1 MRSLLNKEIRLFF
14 SGPLAYLVLAVFF
27 AANALMLFVLP
38 TSYNIFDAGY
48 ASLDAFFSWAPL
60 VFLFLVPALCMRS
73 FAEEKKSGTMEML
86 LTRPLTRLQL
96 VAAKFLAGFLLLAVS
111 LLPVFLYLYTVS
123 NLASPQGN
131 FDLGAFWGTLTG
143 LLLLGAAFVAVCVF
157 MSSLTQ
163 NQVVA
168 FILSVAAC
176 TLLYVGF
183 DLFAALIP
191 EGGLSLFVAK
201 LGISQHYSALSRGV
215 VDFRDVAYYLSLV
228 VLFSG
233 LTVLGLDK
241 RRQTFWRRYAL
252 AAALLV
258 LVDVLAAALPFRLD
272 LTADRRY
279 TLMPVTKNILKQDNT
294 PVYVKVYLTGSL
306 PAGFKRLERSVRE
319 TLDEFRIYRPSIRY
333 TFTDIYAIEGEEQR
347 QALMQELA
355 QKGISPTQLEV
366 KTRQGLTR
374 RLIFPAAELR
384 CGGRSV
390 AVGLLSEQLGRGA
403 EETLN
408 NSIENVELQL
418 ANAIR
423 ALTEKEAAGIAFLEG
438 NGELTYS
445 QTVSFGN
452 ALSSFYRVTR
462 AALSGDPASL
472 LRQDSAGNW
481 HPRFAAAVV
490 AHPTKAFTEAQKAVI
505 DQYVM
510 HGGKVLWVMDAG
522 NGSLDSL
529 KGQSLFDA
537 MPYHLNLEDLFF
549 RYGFRLRN
557 EMLLDR
563 NAAPSPVLTGY
574 MGNQPMIEFMPNYYC
589 PLVETEP
596 GNMGDAACMAQETG
610 SIRLQ
615 VAAGIDTI
623 ENALKKTPL
632 LQTSSYSFRV
642 RLPHAMSADLMRNPP
657 DLRRFDQGRQTVA
670 LLLEGSFQTA
680 YPLVKPELENAPGF
694 NYLKQSGPS
703 AMMVVG
709 DGDMARNDILPD
721 GQPLPLGF
729 DRYTR
734 QMYGNGNFLVNA
746 VHYLAGNR
754 EWIKLKPREVRLRL
768 LDKAALEKQKKRYTV
783 LNFALP
789 IGAVLVFGL
798 LFTVLRKK
806 RFAVGT
812 HE

>member
-1 MRSLLNKEIRLFF
+1 MRSLLKKEIRLFF

-27 AANALMLFVLP
+27 AVNALMLFVLP
-38 TSYNIFDAGY
+38 TSFNIFDAGY
-48 ASLDAFFSWAPL
+48 ATLEPFFSWAPL

-96 VAAKFLAGFLLLAVS
+96 VFAKFCAGFLLLAVS

-123 NLASPQGN
+123 GLASPQGN
-131 FDLGAFWGTLTG
+131 FDLGAFWGALTG
-143 LLLLGAAFVAVCVF
+143 LLLLGASFVAVCVF

-168 FILSVAAC
+168 FVLSVAAC
-176 TLLYVGF
+176 TMLYVGF

-191 EGGLSLFVAK
+191 EGGLSLWVAK
-201 LGISQHYSALSRGV
+201 LGISQHYSSLSRGV

-228 VLFSG
+228 VLFIG
-233 LTVLGLDK
+233 FTVLGLDK
-241 RRQTFWRRYAL
+241 RRKVFWKPYLL
-252 AAALLV
+252 AVVLLAVVDAVAALLP
-258 LVDVLAAALPFRLD
+258 LRLD

-279 TLMPVTKNILKQDNT
+279 TLMPVTKNILRQDDN
-294 PVYVKVYLTGSL
+294 PVYVKVYLAGSL

-333 TFTDIYAIEGEEQR
+333 TFTDIYALESEEQR
-347 QALMQELA
+347 QGLMQELA
-355 QKGISPTQLEV
+355 QKGIRPTQLEV
-366 KTRQGLTR
+366 RTKEGLTR

-384 CGGRSV
+384 SGGRSIS
-390 AVGLLSEQLGRGA
+390 VGLLSEQLGRGA

-423 ALTEKEAAGIAFLEG
+423 ALSEKEPADVAFLEG
-438 NGELTYS
+438 NGELSYM
-445 QTVSFGN
+445 QTVSLGN

-462 AALSGDPASL
+462 AALTADPASL
-472 LRQDSAGNW
+472 LQQDSNGTW
-481 HPRFAAAVV
+481 IPRYAAAIV
-490 AHPTKAFTEAQKAVI
+490 AHPQTAFTEAQKAVL

-510 HGGKVLWVMDAG
+510 RGGKMLWVMEAG

-529 KGQSLFDA
+529 KGQSMFDA
-537 MPYHLNLEDLFF
+537 MPYHLNLDDLFF
-549 RYGFRLRN
+549 RYGFRLRS

-563 NAAPSPVLTGY
+563 NAALSPVLTGY
-574 MGNQPMIEFMPNYYC
+574 MGSQPIIEFMPNYYS
-589 PLVETEP
+589 PVVEPEAW
-596 GNMGDAACMAQETG
+596 NMGDAACMAQETG
-610 SIRLQ
+610 TIRLQ

-623 ENALKKTPL
+623 ENGLKKTPL
-632 LQTSSYSFRV
+632 LQTSPYSFKV

-670 LLLEGSFQTA
+670 LLVEGNFPTA
-680 YPLVKPELENAPGF
+680 YPLVKPELENATGF
-694 NYLKQSGPS
+694 AYRKESGPS
-703 AMMVVG
+703 AMMIVG

-746 VHYLAGNR
+746 LHYLTGHQ

-768 LDKAALEKQKKRYTV
+768 LDKAVLEKQKKRYTV

-789 IGAVLVFGL
+789 IGAVLLFGA
-798 LFTVLRKK
+798 LFMALRKK
-806 RFAVGT
+806 KYTA
-812 HE
+812 

>member
-38 TSYNIFDAGY
+38 TSFNIFDAGY

-96 VAAKFLAGFLLLAVS
+96 VLAKFCAGFLLLAVS
-111 LLPVFLYLYTVS
+111 LLPVFLYMYTVS

-131 FDLGAFWGTLTG
+131 FDLAAFWGAFMG
-143 LLLLGAAFVAVCVF
+143 LLLLGASFVAVCVC

-168 FILSVAAC
+168 FVLSVAAC

-191 EGGLSLFVAK
+191 EGGLSLWVAR
-201 LGISQHYSALSRGV
+201 LGISQHYSSLSRGV
-215 VDFRDVAYYLSLV
+215 VDFRDIAYYLSV
-228 VLFSG
+228 VALFVG

-241 RRQTFWRRYAL
+241 RRKTFWKRYLFVAVLLAL
-252 AAALLV
+252 T
-258 LVDVLAAALPFRLD
+258 DVLAALLPLRLD
-272 LTADRRY
+272 LTADKRY
-279 TLMPVTKNILKQDNT
+279 TLMPVTKNILRQNDQ

-319 TLDEFRIYRPSIRY
+319 TLDEFRIYRPTIRY
-333 TFTDIYAIEGEEQR
+333 TFTDIYSLESEEQR

-366 KTRQGLTR
+366 KTKEGLTR

-384 CGGRSV
+384 SDGRSI

-423 ALTEKEAAGIAFLEG
+423 ALGEKEAESVVFLEG
-438 NGELTYS
+438 NDELTFM

-452 ALSSFYRVTR
+452 ALSSFYRVSR
-462 AALSGDPASL
+462 SALTESPASL
-472 LRQDSAGNW
+472 MRQDSSGNW
-481 HPRFAAAVV
+481 QPRYVAAVV
-490 AHPTKAFTEAQKAVI
+490 AHPRSAFTEAQKAVI

-510 HGGKVLWVMDAG
+510 RGGKMLWLMEAG

-529 KGQSLFDA
+529 KGQSMFDA
-537 MPYHLNLEDLFF
+537 MPYHLNLDDLFF
-549 RYGFRLRN
+549 RYGFRLRP

-563 NAAPSPVLTGY
+563 NAALSPVLTGY
-574 MGNQPMIEFMPNYYC
+574 MGKQPMIEFMPNYYC
-589 PLVETEP
+589 PVVEAQ
-596 GNMGDAACMAQETG
+596 GNGTV
-610 SIRLQ
+610 RLQ

-632 LQTSSYSFRV
+632 LQTSPYSFKV
-642 RLPHAMSADLMRNPP
+642 KLPHAMSADLMRNPP
-657 DLRRFDQGRQTVA
+657 DLRRFDQGAQTVA
-670 LLLEGSFQTA
+670 LLVEGRFQTA
-680 YPLVKPELENAPGF
+680 YPLVKPELKDADGF
-694 NYLKQSGPS
+694 TYLKESASS
-703 AMMVVG
+703 AMIVVG
-709 DGDMARNDILPD
+709 DGDMAQNDILPD
-721 GQPLPLGF
+721 GQVLPLGF

-734 QMYGNGNFLVNA
+734 QMYGNGSFLIDA
-746 VHYLAGNR
+746 LHYLCGHK
-754 EWIKLKPREVRLRL
+754 EWIELKPRQVRMRL
-768 LDKAALEKQKKRYTV
+768 LDKAVLEKQRKNYTI
-783 LNFALP
+783 LNFVLP
-789 IGAVLVFGL
+789 IGLVLVFGTG
-798 LFTVLRKK
+798 FMVLRKK
-806 RFAVGT
+806 KYAAQ
-812 HE
+812 EK

>member
-14 SGPLAYLVLAVFF
+14 SGPLAYLVLVVFF

-38 TSYNIFDAGY
+38 TSFNVFDAGY
-48 ASLDAFFSWAPL
+48 ASLDSFFLWAPV

-86 LTRPLTRLQL
+86 LTRPLTCLQL
-96 VAAKFLAGFLLLAVS
+96 VAAKFLAGFLLLTVS
-111 LLPVFLYLYTVS
+111 LLPVFLYMYTVS
-123 NLASPQGN
+123 DLASPQGN
-131 FDLGAFWGTLTG
+131 FDLGAFWGAFMG
-143 LLLLGAAFVAVCVF
+143 LLLLGAAFVSVCVF
-157 MSSLTQ
+157 ISSLTQ

-168 FILSVAAC
+168 FVLSMAAC
-176 TLLYVGF
+176 TVLYVGF

-201 LGISQHYSALSRGV
+201 LGISQHYSSLSRGV
-215 VDFRDVAYYLSLV
+215 VDFRDVVYYFSLIV
-228 VLFSG
+228 IFSG
-233 LTVLGLDK
+233 FTVWGLDK
-241 RRQTFWRRYAL
+241 WRKNFWRRYLVVAV
-252 AAALLV
+252 LLV
-258 LVDVLAAALPFRLD
+258 VMDLLTVLLPFRLD

-279 TLMPVTKNILKQDNT
+279 TLMPVTKDILRKDNN

-333 TFTDIYAIEGEEQR
+333 TFTDIYALENEDQR
-347 QALMQELA
+347 QDLMQELA
-355 QKGISPTQLEV
+355 QKGIRPTQLEV
-366 KTRQGLTR
+366 KTKEGLTR

-384 CGGRSV
+384 SGGRSV

-423 ALTEKEAAGIAFLEG
+423 ALSERETAGVAFLGG
-438 NGELTYS
+438 NGELSYT
-445 QTVSFGN
+445 QTLSFGN
-452 ALSSFYRVTR
+452 ALSFFYRVTR
-462 AALSGDPASL
+462 TDLTADPASL
-472 LRQDSAGNW
+472 MRQDSTGTW
-481 HPRFAAAVV
+481 LPRYAAAVV
-490 AHPTKAFTEAQKAVI
+490 AHPRKTFTEAQKAVL

-510 HGGKVLWVMDAG
+510 RGGRLLWVMDAG

-537 MPYHLNLEDLFF
+537 MPYHLNLDDLFF
-549 RYGFRLRN
+549 RYGFRLRS

-563 NAAPSPVLTGY
+563 NAALSPVLTGY
-574 MGNQPMIEFMPNYYC
+574 MGNQPIIEFMPNYYS
-589 PLVETEP
+589 PVVEPEP
-596 GNMGDAACMAQETG
+596 WNMGDAACMAYGTG
-610 SIRLQ
+610 TVRLQ

-623 ENALKKTPL
+623 ENALRKTPL
-632 LQTSSYSFRV
+632 LQTSPYSFKV

-670 LLLEGSFQTA
+670 LLVEGNFQTA
-680 YPLVKPELENAPGF
+680 YPLVKPELENAGEF
-694 NYLKQSGPS
+694 TYRKESGPS
-703 AMMVVG
+703 AMVIVG

-721 GQPLPLGF
+721 GQALPLGF

-734 QMYGNGNFLVNA
+734 QMYGNGDFLVNA
-746 VHYLAGNR
+746 VHYLIGNR
-754 EWIKLKPREVRLRL
+754 EWIRLKPREVRLRL
-768 LDKAALEKQKKRYTV
+768 LDKAELEKQKKKYTV
-783 LNFALP
+783 LNFVLP
-789 IGAVLVFGL
+789 IGAVLLFGVA
-798 LFTVLRKK
+798 FMVLRKK
-806 RFAVGT
+806 RYAV
-812 HE
+812 